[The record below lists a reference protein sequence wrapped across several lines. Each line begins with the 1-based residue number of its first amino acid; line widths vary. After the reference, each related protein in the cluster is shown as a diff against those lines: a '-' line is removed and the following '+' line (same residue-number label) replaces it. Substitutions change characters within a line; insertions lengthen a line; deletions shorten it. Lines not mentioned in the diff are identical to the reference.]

1 MRTSLRVLAVA
12 AVAAVPAIPALA
24 AQPSGLPEKPADK
37 TCKPAPRAG
46 VAFIIRGTLDGDAS
60 ADSLSVKVTGGNRF
74 GKHWTKDVRE
84 AGTPIMVK
92 IGECTKI
99 KKITLAKRVRNEG
112 WTKLNDGD
120 RVLIQFR
127 ARVKEV
133 PTLDD
138 LLMTSPLRIVELRNK
153 R

>member
-1 MRTSLRVLAVA
+1 MRSSLRILAIA
-12 AVAAVPAIPALA
+12 AVAAVPAIPAIA
-24 AQPSGLPEKPADK
+24 AQPSGLPEKPAHP
-37 TCKPAPRAG
+37 TCKPTPRAG
-46 VAFIIRGTLDGDAS
+46 VAFIIRGTLTQDAT
-60 ADSLSVKVTGGNRF
+60 ADSLSIKVTGGNRF

-84 AGTPIMVK
+84 SGDPITVA

-99 KKITLAKRVRNEG
+99 KKVTLAKRVRNEG
-112 WTKLNDGD
+112 WTKLNTDD

-127 ARVKEV
+127 ARVADV

-138 LLMTSPLRIVELRNK
+138 LLMKDPLRIVELRK